1 MRLLS
6 LKTKLIL
13 LMLLIIVAL
22 GAVLFSVVKANQR
35 LAKDN
40 TRLTENIEL
49 QNFGIDT
56 LLAKNGE
63 LAYTVGS
70 LKVKNDEFAAYSMEL
85 SKKVENLKIKNKNL
99 QSASE
104 IIIKYVYVKDTTPLV
119 QIPDTVKSGNKKFA
133 LNFDDK
139 YIKIAGTV
147 NIPKVKNPFIENLQ
161 VSVIDSLLFAEEIKY
176 KGWWF
181 WKRPVSMKLIIKSEN
196 PYFKLN
202 KAQTYYFIDNK
213 KP

>member
-1 MRLLS
+1 
-6 LKTKLIL
+6 
-13 LMLLIIVAL
+13 MLLIIVAL

-56 LLAKNGE
+56 LLARNGE

-70 LKVKNDEFAAYSMEL
+70 LKVKNDEFEMYNEEL

-99 QSASE
+99 QSAAE
-104 IIIKYVYVKDTTPLV
+104 IIIKYGYVKDTTPLV
-119 QIPDTVKSGNKKFA
+119 QIPDTVKSGTKKFA
-133 LNFDDK
+133 LKFDDK

-161 VSVIDSLLFAEEIKY
+161 VSVTDSLLFAEEIKY

>member
-99 QSASE
+99 QSAAE
-104 IIIKYVYVKDTTPLV
+104 IIIKYGYVKDTTPLV

-161 VSVIDSLLFAEEIKY
+161 VSVTDSLLFAEEIKY